1 MTISISEQT
10 FGELWQEANPT
21 IQHADA
27 SDPFDVIQKY
37 PSRLGQGFQR
47 RIEYQEGIE
56 ITIEDYQ
63 LDHDLIEQ
71 VDVHQHSIQYG
82 FLLSGSYNV
91 NNDEQ
96 VCSGL
101 YWFCGSGLSTG
112 GLCEQSMQQPMLCV
126 NVHIAPELFQSY
138 VAKSTEQ
145 IPPELIHLFK
155 QPHQQYFYRY
165 GKVTPQMQIALQQIL
180 QCPYA
185 GITKRLY
192 LESKVMELLAL
203 MVEQEI
209 EIQRGERC
217 RLVLKLDDVDRIH
230 QAQTI
235 LQQRLDN
242 PPSLIELARL
252 VGLND
257 YTLKRGFRRVFGKT
271 VFGYLH
277 DYRMEQAQQLL
288 GLGSLKVEEVA
299 RMVGY
304 RDRSAFSKAFCRKF
318 SISPND
324 YRQAKRK

>member
-1 MTISISEQT
+1 MTVTISEKT

-21 IQHADA
+21 LQHADA
-27 SDPFDVIQKY
+27 SDPFDVIRKY
-37 PSRLGQGFQR
+37 PSKLGQGFR
-47 RIEYQEGIE
+47 RNIEYQEGIE
-56 ITIEDYQ
+56 IRIDDYQ
-63 LDHDLIEQ
+63 LHDNVIEK
-71 VDVHQHSIQYG
+71 VDVHEHPIQCG
-82 FLLSGSYNV
+82 FLLSGNYN

-101 YWFCGSGLSTG
+101 YWFCGSGFATG
-112 GLCEQSMQQPMLCV
+112 GLCEELMQQRMLAV

-138 VAKSTEQ
+138 LAKSTEQ

-155 QPHQQYFYRY
+155 QPHQHYFYRY

-209 EIQRGERC
+209 EIQQGERC

-288 GLGSLKVEEVA
+288 GTGDFKVEEVA

-304 RDRSAFSKAFCRKF
+304 RDRSAFTKAFCRKF

-324 YRQAKRK
+324 YRQAKRR

>member
-1 MTISISEQT
+1 MTITISEQT
-10 FGELWQEANPT
+10 FGELLQEANPT
-21 IQHADA
+21 PQHADA
-27 SDPFDVIQKY
+27 LDPYDVILKY

-47 RIEYQEGIE
+47 KIEYQEGIE
-56 ITIEDYQ
+56 IAIEDHQ
-63 LDHDLIEQ
+63 LHDNVVEK
-71 VDVHQHSIQYG
+71 VDVHEHSIQCG
-82 FLLSGSYNV
+82 FLLSGNFNS
-91 NNDEQ
+91 DDQ
-96 VCSGL
+96 PVCSGL

-112 GLCEQSMQQPMLCV
+112 GLCEHSMQQPMLCV

-138 VAKSTEQ
+138 LAKSTEQ

-165 GKVTPQMQIALQQIL
+165 GKITPQMQIALQQIL

-203 MVEQEI
+203 MVEEEI

-217 RLVLKLDDVDRIH
+217 RLVLKLDDVDRIY

-235 LQQRLDN
+235 LQQRLNN
-242 PPSLIELARL
+242 PPLLVELARL

-257 YTLKRGFRRVFGKT
+257 YTLKRGFQRVFGKT

-288 GLGSLKVEEVA
+288 GLGSFKVEEVA

-304 RDRSAFSKAFCRKF
+304 RDRSAFTKAFCRKF
-318 SISPND
+318 SISPNN
-324 YRQAKRK
+324 YRQAKRR

>member
-1 MTISISEQT
+1 MTVTISEQSLR
-10 FGELWQEANPT
+10 ELWQEANPT
-21 IQHADA
+21 PQHADA
-27 SDPFDVIQKY
+27 SDPCDVIWKY

-47 RIEYQEGIE
+47 NIEYQEGIE
-56 ITIEDYQ
+56 ITIEEHQ
-63 LDHDLIEQ
+63 LHDHVIEK
-71 VDVHQHSIQYG
+71 VGVHEHSIQCG
-82 FLLSGSYNV
+82 FLLSGNFNSD
-91 NNDEQ
+91 DEP

-101 YWFCGSGLSTG
+101 YWFCGSGLSPG
-112 GLCEQSMQQPMLCV
+112 GLCEHSMQQPMLCV

-138 VAKSTEQ
+138 IAKSTEY
-145 IPPELIHLFK
+145 IPPELRHLFK

-165 GKVTPQMQIALQQIL
+165 GKITPQMQISIQQIL

-209 EIQRGERC
+209 EIQRGDRC

-242 PPSLIELARL
+242 PPSLMELARL

-277 DYRMEQAQQLL
+277 DYRMKQAQQLL
-288 GLGSLKVEEVA
+288 NSGSFKVEEVA

-318 SISPND
+318 NISPND
-324 YRQAKRK
+324 YRQAK

>member
-1 MTISISEQT
+1 MTIIVSEQAL
-10 FGELWQEANPT
+10 GELWQEANPT
-21 IQHADA
+21 LQHADA
-27 SDPFDVIQKY
+27 SDPFDVIQRY
-37 PSRLGQGFQR
+37 PSKLGQGFR
-47 RIEYQEGIE
+47 CNIEYQEGIE
-56 ITIEDYQ
+56 IRIDDYQ
-63 LDHDLIEQ
+63 LHDNVIEK
-71 VDVHQHSIQYG
+71 VDVHEHHIQCG
-82 FLLSGSYNV
+82 FLLSGNFN

-101 YWFCGSGLSTG
+101 YWFCGSGFATG
-112 GLCEQSMQQPMLCV
+112 GLCEELMQQRMLTV
-126 NVHIAPELFQSY
+126 DIHIAPELFQSY
-138 VAKSTEQ
+138 LAKSTEQ
-145 IPPELIHLFK
+145 VPLELLHLFK

-209 EIQRGERC
+209 EIQRGESC
-217 RLVLKLDDVDRIH
+217 QLVLKLDDVDRIH

-277 DYRMEQAQQLL
+277 DYRMKQAQQLL
-288 GLGSLKVEEVA
+288 DSGDFKVEEVA
-299 RMVGY
+299 RIVGY
-304 RDRSAFSKAFCRKF
+304 RDRSAFTKAFCRKF

-324 YRQAKRK
+324 YRQAKRR